1 MALTNTQSGILYMNV
16 GMLLFTMNDAIGKWL
31 VQYYSVGQLLF
42 IRSAAALIVLMP
54 LIRRRPDI
62 WRTLPKRKGLHLLR
76 MILVAAEV
84 ACFYWAVRYI
94 PLADAFMYYL
104 AAPIFVAALA
114 IFMLGEKVGV
124 HRWTAIVFGFVGVIV
139 ILGPGQASF
148 SMPALIAVT
157 GSVVLALMM
166 VMTRMLTEVDG
177 LALITYQTFGV
188 AIAGAITL
196 PFFWTTPSLPDFAFM
211 CGLGLVAMAGHF
223 SINHAFRLCEANV
236 VAPFQYTTLLWAFL
250 LGYFIWGDIP
260 TLQGWIG
267 SAIIIASGLYI
278 YVRERKKGT

>member
-1 MALTNTQSGILYMNV
+1 LATDHTRTGILFMNV

-31 VQYYSVGQLLF
+31 VQDYSVGQLLF
-42 IRSAAALIVLMP
+42 IRSVAALVVLMP
-54 LIRRRPDI
+54 LIAKRPDI
-62 WRTLPKRKGLHLLR
+62 WRKLPKRKGLHLLR
-76 MILVAAEV
+76 MILVASEV

-104 AAPIFVAALA
+104 AAPIFIAALSVPL
-114 IFMLGEKVGV
+114 LGERVGL
-124 HRWTAIVFGFVGVIV
+124 HRWSAILIGFVGVII

-148 SMPALIAVT
+148 SMPALIAVL
-157 GSVVLALMM
+157 GSVILALMM
-166 VMTRMLTEVDG
+166 VMTRILTDVDG
-177 LALITYQTFGV
+177 LALITYQTVGV
-188 AIAGAITL
+188 AIAGAATL
-196 PFFWTTPSLPDFAFM
+196 PFYWVTPSFPDFLFL

-223 SINHAFRLCEANV
+223 SINHALRICEANV

-260 TLQGWIG
+260 TAQGWIG

-278 YVRERKKGT
+278 YVRERKKS